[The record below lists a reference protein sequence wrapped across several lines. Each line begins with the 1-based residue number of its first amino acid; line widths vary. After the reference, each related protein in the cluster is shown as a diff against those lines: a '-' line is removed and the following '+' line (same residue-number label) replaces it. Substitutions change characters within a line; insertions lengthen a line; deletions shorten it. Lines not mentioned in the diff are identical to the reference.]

1 MGRKALLNL
10 GLLGAAALVYACVA
24 ETSSDPV
31 ASTQSPIE
39 GGVLINDSDNPVSSE
54 FPRSTVFLLT
64 TITRTD
70 GSTFPDRCTGVIV
83 SPTQLLTAAHCR
95 PNTTTVVQFY
105 PTKPNA
111 INRLITAQPIGSLG
125 ITVVSAISEATFGAS
140 GFPWACDSGTCS
152 STNGTYAD
160 LAIVNLSGPVPAPYH
175 AVPIFGP
182 GLFWAS
188 IGVTD
193 AWQVG
198 VGKMNVIANGWD
210 ASSIAV
216 QNPNS

>member
-1 MGRKALLNL
+1 
-10 GLLGAAALVYACVA
+10 
-24 ETSSDPV
+24 
-31 ASTQSPIE
+31 
-39 GGVLINDSDNPVSSE
+39 
-54 FPRSTVFLLT
+54 
-64 TITRTD
+64 
-70 GSTFPDRCTGVIV
+70 
-83 SPTQLLTAAHCR
+83 
-95 PNTTTVVQFY
+95 
-105 PTKPNA
+105 
-111 INRLITAQPIGSLG
+111 
-125 ITVVSAISEATFGAS
+125 VSAISEATFGAS
-140 GFPWACDSGTCS
+140 GFPWACNSGTCS

-210 ASSIAV
+210 ASSLAV
-216 QNPNS
+216 QNPNSLMEWVAWRVSEKDGGQDDSQGFFKSASEYCDHGDSGGPVFEWNFGQDAGFAPASRLILVGIDSAGAVPTPEGWDNDCIYTSVQNPVNYAWVQKYLQGAPPGTGSTATFGASQ